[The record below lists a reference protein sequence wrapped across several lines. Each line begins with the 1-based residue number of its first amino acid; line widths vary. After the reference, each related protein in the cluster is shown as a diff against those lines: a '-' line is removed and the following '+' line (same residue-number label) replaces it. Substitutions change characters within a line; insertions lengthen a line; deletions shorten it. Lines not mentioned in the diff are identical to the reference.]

1 MTAPSAAGNGVL
13 NKGTD
18 YADGSSVTS
27 TNINAHVDDAVFN
40 ANAIDDSTI
49 GVNGSGKLFLKDNGV
64 TTAKITDSNV
74 TTAKIADSNV
84 TTAKIADNAITNAKV
99 LNSSIPIT
107 KLAAIADQTIVGNN
121 DGSASAPEAL
131 TASEVIGILGTDLLN
146 PTSVSSSTES
156 ITFSNGLILKFGEH
170 TTSGSTSDQTV
181 NFVDYGGN
189 FANECFLFIP
199 ILTINSELIIDRNAY
214 VKTVSASSAVFSAGF
229 TTDGRVFKFIALGR

>member
-13 NKGTD
+13 NKGTN
-18 YADGSSVTS
+18 YADGTSVTS

-40 ANAIDDSTI
+40 ANAIDDSTV
-49 GVNGSGKLFLKDNGV
+49 GVNGSGKLFLKDNAV

-84 TTAKIADNAITNAKV
+84 TTAKIADNAVTSDKV
-99 LNSSIPIT
+99 LSGSVPIT
-107 KLAAIADQTIVGNN
+107 KLATIADQTIVGNN
-121 DGSASAPEAL
+121 DGSASSPEAL

-170 TTSGSTSDQTV
+170 TTSGSTTLQTV

-199 ILTINSELIIDRNAY
+199 ILTYDFDVNISRN
-214 VKTVSASSAVFSAGF
+214 VHVRTISASSAVFQAGS
-229 TTDGRVFKFIALGR
+229 TTNGRAFKFIALGR